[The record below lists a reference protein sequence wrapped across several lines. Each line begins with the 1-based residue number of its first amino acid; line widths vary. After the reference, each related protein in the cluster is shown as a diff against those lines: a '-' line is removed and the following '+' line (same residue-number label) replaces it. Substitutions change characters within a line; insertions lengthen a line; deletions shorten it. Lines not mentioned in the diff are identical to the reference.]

1 MKELTITQAQKYTG
15 YSRNT
20 LSAYVR
26 GKKVVA
32 RQDGETVTAPWLIPA
47 EEVERLRVQ
56 RLAELQ
62 QEIAKI
68 SRPVPLN
75 GSASE

>member
-1 MKELTITQAQKYTG
+1 MKEFTISQAMEWTG

-20 LSAYVR
+20 LSRYVR

-32 RQDGETVTAPWLIPA
+32 RQDGDTTTAPWLIPA